1 MRPLFSLYVYVPRL
15 NISVW
20 RERLNTYMN
29 ALPLRRKEGALCI
42 SAYELYELALRIV
55 ERAVVES
62 LIQLELYPHWQ

>member
-15 NISVW
+15 NVSVW

-29 ALPLRRKEGALCI
+29 ALPLRRKEGALCY